1 MSLPASGKLN
11 WFENFSHVNLYRCEK
26 KTHIEKKIKL
36 KLILEL
42 FHIKKLVYNMD

>member
-11 WFENFSHVNLYRCEK
+11 WFENFPHVNLYQYEK
-26 KTHIEKKIKL
+26 KTHIEKKIRL

-42 FHIKKLVYNMD
+42 FHVI